1 MIYSVPTIERV
12 RGCEGHCGW
21 LMGWAYQS
29 GWWGLQKCVVEAG
42 PRRVVFQSLEA
53 TRVSIVWIIL
63 RGVHESADDD
73 TQFPSSFITRSD

>member
-1 MIYSVPTIERV
+1 MD
-12 RGCEGHCGW
+12 GLCDGHTSQDGD
-21 LMGWAYQS
+21 
-29 GWWGLQKCVVEAG
+29 GLQKCVAEVG

-73 TQFPSSFITRSD
+73 TQFPSSFITQYD